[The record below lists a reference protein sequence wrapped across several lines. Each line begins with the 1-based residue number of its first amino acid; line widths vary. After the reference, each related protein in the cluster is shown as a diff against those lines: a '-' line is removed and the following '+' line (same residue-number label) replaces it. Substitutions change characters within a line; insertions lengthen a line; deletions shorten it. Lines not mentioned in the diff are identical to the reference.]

1 MKSITNV
8 KICAGLTFFQITV
21 GFFCVCS
28 DDVSGGRPFVQP
40 LFQERVP
47 RREERGRTSPIEDI
61 FKVTIDRD
69 VDKMDTLMDQWCL
82 ELKRNVL
89 VRVYTLSHSTSF
101 SPTVIRSWSIL
112 ERQRGSVCC
121 LPFPHCLFFQ
131 TCLLS
136 TILGVFV
143 RQKFSNYVC
152 EFFFFFL

>member
-8 KICAGLTFFQITV
+8 KICAGLTFEKVTV

-28 DDVSGGRPFVQP
+28 DDVSGGCPFVQP
-40 LFQERVP
+40 LFPERGP

-89 VRVYTLSHSTSF
+89 VRVYALSQSTSS
-101 SPTVIRSWSIL
+101 SPSDICSWSVL

-121 LPFPHCLFFQ
+121 LPLPQCLFFQ

-136 TILGVFV
+136 TILGIICTPKVLAYE
-143 RQKFSNYVC
+143 N
-152 EFFFFFL
+152 